1 MAVPYESGGGRPYGR
16 RDMGGDQ
23 RGSGEVARARCQTA
37 GADEASVDISP
48 VLDSDD
54 PRIGVTFLTA
64 AQLAEI
70 NGKTA
75 AGIRDQLERIGVVPA
90 AFLRGSWAY
99 LFAAEDIQE
108 HGLLPERSFDPE
120 SEAWG
125 RELADQIGV
134 ATTSQLMHTIATK
147 YGRRAGLGQ
156 PASTAEL
163 AEAGIIRRFG
173 RRWAFDRAWV
183 ADLLTAPYEPEREAT
198 AAELLTQYGCFS
210 NTANLARAMR
220 GHVESRRVLDR
231 DGRDRVVWD
240 RAGAA
245 EFFAGRNRSPRTRQS
260 ARLSSA
266 GGPVWRDH
274 IGPFVLRAPTQ
285 RVTVQRK
292 QAQVLLDASGSDL
305 EALVGSSPD
314 ASVPNESGVAIAW
327 LEATLIARHD
337 LEGLLLLARLVD
349 GLLVLDPS
357 LDRTRAVLDVIEKA
371 G

>member
-1 MAVPYESGGGRPYGR
+1 M
-16 RDMGGDQ
+16 
-23 RGSGEVARARCQTA
+23 
-37 GADEASVDISP
+37 DISP

-134 ATTSQLMHTIATK
+134 ASTTQFMYIIATR

-156 PASTAEL
+156 PASVAAL
-163 AEAGIIRRFG
+163 AEAGVIRRFG
-173 RRWAFDRAWV
+173 RRWAFDRARV
-183 ADLLTAPYEPEREAT
+183 ADLLTAPYDPELEAT
-198 AAELLTQYGCFS
+198 AAELLAQYGCFS

-220 GHVESRRVLDR
+220 GHVESRRVLDL

-245 EFFAGRNRSPRTRQS
+245 EFFAGRNRSPRTRRS
-260 ARLSSA
+260 ARLSPA
-266 GGPVWRDH
+266 DEPVWRDH
-274 IGPFVLRAPTQ
+274 IGPFILGAPTQ
-285 RVTVQRK
+285 RVTVHRT
-292 QAQVLLDASGSDL
+292 QAQFVLDASRSKV
-305 EALVGSSPD
+305 EALVSSNPD
-314 ASVPNESGVAIAW
+314 ASVPNEPGIAIAW
-327 LEATLIARHD
+327 LEATLLARHD
-337 LEGLLLLARLVD
+337 LEGLLLLARLID

-357 LDRTRAVLDVIEKA
+357 LDRTRAVLAVIEKA